1 MIKVDTPITA
11 SAATLDRILTN
22 PLPVILVVYNRSLP
36 ADLENGMKTTA
47 KNTAEK
53 LLIVKVDAADN
64 PSLTP
69 GITALRDG
77 KEIARTPDLSA
88 AALQNYADFL
98 LGKTTELKKEALP
111 KTTKPVVITDST
123 FAEQVLRSDKPVLVD
138 FWATWCPPCR
148 MIAPTLE
155 KLAGEFAGKATIAKL
170 DVDQNP
176 QTAQV
181 FQVHSIPTLIVFK
194 NGKMVD
200 KAVGALPEPALR
212 NLIQKHV

>member
-98 LGKTTELKKEALP
+98 LGKTTELKKETPP
-111 KTTKPVVITDST
+111 KTTKPIVITDST

>member
-11 SAATLDRILTN
+11 SAATLERILKAD
-22 PLPVILVVYNRSLP
+22 LPVILVVYNRSLP
-36 ADLENGMKTTA
+36 PDLENVMKTTA
-47 KNTAEK
+47 KNAAEK

-64 PSLTP
+64 PSLMP

-77 KEIARTPDLSA
+77 KEIARTPDLSVS
-88 AALQNYADFL
+88 ALQNYADFL
-98 LGKTTELKKEALP
+98 LGKTAELKKQAP
-111 KTTKPVVITDST
+111 SKTTKPVVITDST
-123 FAEQVLRSDKPVLVD
+123 FAEQVLKSDTPVLVD

-212 NLIQKHV
+212 NLIQKHL

>member
-1 MIKVDTPITA
+1 
-11 SAATLDRILTN
+11 
-22 PLPVILVVYNRSLP
+22 
-36 ADLENGMKTTA
+36 MKTTA
-47 KNTAEK
+47 KNAAEK

-98 LGKTTELKKEALP
+98 LGKTAELKKETPA
-111 KTTKPVVITDST
+111 KTTKPIVITDST
-123 FAEQVLRSDKPVLVD
+123 FAEQVLTSEKPVLVD
-138 FWATWCPPCR
+138 FWATWCPPCL

-181 FQVHSIPTLIVFK
+181 FQVRSIPTLIVFK
-194 NGKMVD
+194 NGQMVD
-200 KAVGALPEPALR
+200 RAVGALPEPALR
-212 NLIQKHV
+212 NLIQKHL